1 MGWWQVSTDAL
12 AGGRFVISP
21 LAETTASLLALEHG
35 TAAHPGERRW
45 LDTHRAAY
53 LRHAKEHPAIPA
65 ILRTAAGRRWIPLLI
80 TVPPAAL
87 GGPSF
92 DDELRLIAD
101 LHPAR
106 VTSDLA
112 EVGLVPAADDLPRQ
126 AVSLLDWVWT
136 NTVLPYW
143 PVRRR
148 ILEADIAARTTRLGR
163 GGWMEA
169 LSEMRP
175 GARWLG
181 GGRLQINASDRP
193 PREVPGAAQLFF
205 VPVTLGSGGWVAW
218 DEPHRYALIYPCS
231 GALAGHS
238 GRAAAAETLAALLG
252 PARAA
257 VLMLLA
263 TPMTTTQLVAI
274 TGQGLGS
281 VGRHLR
287 ILRAAGLLERHRA
300 GRSVLYR
307 RSPAGDLLVRI
318 QDEAGLLRPAA
329 AILEL
334 GLEGFDLAGAGAK
347 LLVGRTLADAGQG
360 PADGLGAAAG
370 DPGRDERVQGFQV
383 FSAQPRHHWRH
394 RLVVARAEQRLEAVH
409 LHRHVRDG
417 AAR

>member
-53 LRHAKEHPAIPA
+53 FRHAKEHPAIPA
-65 ILRTAAGRRWIPLLI
+65 ILRAAVGRRWIPLLI

-87 GGPSF
+87 GGSCF
-92 DDELRLIAD
+92 GDELRLIAD

-112 EVGLVPAADDLPRQ
+112 EVGLVPASDDLPRQ

-143 PVRRR
+143 PIRRR

-163 GGWMEA
+163 DGWTKT
-169 LSEMRP
+169 LSDMRP

-205 VPVTLGSGGWVAW
+205 GREGVGGRKPTVDGPNNEDALPFQPLCRV
-218 DEPHRYALIYPCS
+218 DGRQHHSFIISVQRLNTRYALIRW
-231 GALAGHS
+231 L
-238 GRAAAAETLAALLG
+238 
-252 PARAA
+252 
-257 VLMLLA
+257 
-263 TPMTTTQLVAI
+263 Q
-274 TGQGLGS
+274 GQI
-281 VGRHLR
+281 R
-287 ILRAAGLLERHRA
+287 
-300 GRSVLYR
+300 
-307 RSPAGDLLVRI
+307 
-318 QDEAGLLRPAA
+318 
-329 AILEL
+329 
-334 GLEGFDLAGAGAK
+334 
-347 LLVGRTLADAGQG
+347 
-360 PADGLGAAAG
+360 
-370 DPGRDERVQGFQV
+370 
-383 FSAQPRHHWRH
+383 
-394 RLVVARAEQRLEAVH
+394 
-409 LHRHVRDG
+409 
-417 AAR
+417 

>member
-21 LAETTASLLALEHG
+21 LAETTASLLALEQG

-53 LRHAKEHPAIPA
+53 FRYAKEHPAIPA
-65 ILRTAAGRRWIPLLI
+65 ILRTAAGRRWIPLLV

-87 GGPSF
+87 GGSSF
-92 DDELRLIAD
+92 GDELRLIAD

-112 EVGLVPAADDLPRQ
+112 EVGLVPASDDLPSQ

-163 GGWMEA
+163 GGWTEA
-169 LSEMRP
+169 LSDMRP

-193 PREVPGAAQLFF
+193 PREVPGAARLFF
-205 VPVTLGSGGWVAW
+205 VPVTLSSGGWVAW

-231 GALAGHS
+231 GALAGQG
-238 GRAAAAETLAALLG
+238 GRAATAETLAALLG

-257 VLMLLA
+257 VLTLLA

-281 VGRHLR
+281 VGRHLQV
-287 ILRAAGLLERHRA
+287 LRAAGLLERHRA

-329 AILEL
+329 ISS
-334 GLEGFDLAGAGAK
+334 
-347 LLVGRTLADAGQG
+347 VRVHNSIG
-360 PADGLGAAAG
+360 PARPCPLNY
-370 DPGRDERVQGFQV
+370 V
-383 FSAQPRHHWRH
+383 
-394 RLVVARAEQRLEAVH
+394 
-409 LHRHVRDG
+409 
-417 AAR
+417 

>member
-53 LRHAKEHPAIPA
+53 FRHAKEHPAIPA
-65 ILRTAAGRRWIPLLI
+65 ILRAAAGRRWIPLLI
-80 TVPPAAL
+80 TVPPVAL
-87 GGPSF
+87 SGSSF
-92 DDELRLIAD
+92 DDELRLIAG

-112 EVGLVPAADDLPRQ
+112 EVGLVPVSDDLPSQ

-143 PVRRR
+143 P
-148 ILEADIAARTTRLGR
+148 IR
-163 GGWMEA
+163 GGWTEA
-169 LSEMRP
+169 LSDMRP
-175 GARWLG
+175 GTRWLG

-193 PREVPGAAQLFF
+193 PREVPGAARLFF

-218 DEPHRYALIYPCS
+218 DEPHQYALIYPCS

-238 GRAAAAETLAALLG
+238 GRAAAAETLTALLG

-257 VLMLLA
+257 VLALLA

-329 AILEL
+329 ISSRCQCL
-334 GLEGFDLAGAGAK
+334 
-347 LLVGRTLADAGQG
+347 
-360 PADGLGAAAG
+360 
-370 DPGRDERVQGFQV
+370 PGCPPV
-383 FSAQPRHHWRH
+383 
-394 RLVVARAEQRLEAVH
+394 RLC
-409 LHRHVRDG
+409 
-417 AAR
+417 